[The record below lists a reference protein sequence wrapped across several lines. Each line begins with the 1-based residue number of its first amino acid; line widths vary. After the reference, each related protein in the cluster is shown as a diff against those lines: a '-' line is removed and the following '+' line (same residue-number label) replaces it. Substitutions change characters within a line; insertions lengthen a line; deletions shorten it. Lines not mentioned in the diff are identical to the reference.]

1 MSEAE
6 TKLTFLSLS
15 KRTGAISAALLCV
28 AWVGVSAAAEPAT
41 AVAEYRMVDVPY
53 STEAVVEAVKQ
64 STISAQVMGRI
75 VELRVDAGDRV
86 KAGQVIARID
96 EREVAQVLSGSEA
109 QVAQAK
115 ANLENARLSLERAKR
130 LLEAKFVSQSAVDR
144 AEADFK
150 AAEAQL
156 KAAEAGAG
164 QASVSKGYTTVVAP
178 FNGVISAR
186 HVELGE
192 MAAPGKPLFTA
203 FDPADMRVL
212 AEVPQSRVA
221 EIKANSRAMV
231 EIPSANKWIKVKS
244 MIVLPA
250 ADARTHSTRVRL
262 DLATDE
268 RDVYPGVYARAYFAV
283 GQARKLVIPAQS
295 VIRRSE
301 VTGAFV
307 VDDKGG
313 TSFRQIRLGE
323 PAGEGLVEVLAGI
336 SAGEKVSVDPVKA
349 GVAGQKSKSSGS

>member
-1 MSEAE
+1 MAS
-6 TKLTFLSLS
+6 
-15 KRTGAISAALLCV
+15 
-28 AWVGVSAAAEPAT
+28 AAEPAT

-64 STISAQVMGRI
+64 STVSAQVMGRI

-115 ANLENARLSLERAKR
+115 ANLENARLNLDRAKR

-144 AEADFK
+144 ADAEYK

-156 KAAEAGAG
+156 KAAEAGTG

-212 AEVPQSRVA
+212 AEVPQSRDRGDQGQLG
-221 EIKANSRAMV
+221 RATV
-231 EIPSANKWIKVKS
+231 EMPSANKWIKVKS
-244 MIVLPA
+244 MVVLPA

-295 VIRRSE
+295 VVRRSE

-307 VDDKGG
+307 VDDKGA

-323 PAGEGLVEVLAGI
+323 PAGEGLIEVLAGI
-336 SAGEKVSVDPVKA
+336 SAGEKVAMEPVKA

>member
-1 MSEAE
+1 
-6 TKLTFLSLS
+6 
-15 KRTGAISAALLCV
+15 
-28 AWVGVSAAAEPAT
+28 
-41 AVAEYRMVDVPY
+41 
-53 STEAVVEAVKQ
+53 
-64 STISAQVMGRI
+64 
-75 VELRVDAGDRV
+75 
-86 KAGQVIARID
+86 
-96 EREVAQVLSGSEA
+96 
-109 QVAQAK
+109 
-115 ANLENARLSLERAKR
+115 
-130 LLEAKFVSQSAVDR
+130 
-144 AEADFK
+144 
-150 AAEAQL
+150 
-156 KAAEAGAG
+156 
-164 QASVSKGYTTVVAP
+164 
-178 FNGVISAR
+178 
-186 HVELGE
+186 
-192 MAAPGKPLFTA
+192 
-203 FDPADMRVL
+203 VL